1 MPEEHPAEQT
11 CRVLL
16 IGFECLEGGD
26 SMASEDNGKFVTID
40 NVTYVNGKGLSWT
53 LGISKARVSQLESE
67 GVIFRE
73 ETEHGNLYNL
83 AESVQAYI
91 DKKNQ
96 DADEDGMKAR
106 RSKERAEAN
115 LKSVKAQIAKMELDE
130 LRGNF
135 HRAEDIQTLTDDF
148 LFEIRGMIMSLPGQL
163 ATEVAASDS
172 PAECAAIIRTVVNRL
187 LLDMTKYRYDPA
199 KYEQRV
205 RERRNWEALEEEDDD
220 E

>member
-1 MPEEHPAEQT
+1 
-11 CRVLL
+11 
-16 IGFECLEGGD
+16 
-26 SMASEDNGKFVTID
+26 MAVEDNGKFVTID
-40 NVTYVNGKGLSWT
+40 NVTYTNGKGLSWT
-53 LGISKARVSQLESE
+53 LGISRARVSQLESD

-73 ETEHGNLYNL
+73 ETGHGNLYNL
-83 AESVQAYI
+83 ADSVQAYI

-96 DADEDGMKAR
+96 DADEEGLKAR

-115 LKSVKAQIAKMELDE
+115 LKSVKAQIARMELDE
-130 LRGNF
+130 LKGKF
-135 HRAEDIQTLTDDF
+135 HRSEDIQTLTEDF
-148 LFEIRGMIMSLPGQL
+148 LYEIRGMIMSLPGQL
-163 ATEVAASDS
+163 ATDVAASDS